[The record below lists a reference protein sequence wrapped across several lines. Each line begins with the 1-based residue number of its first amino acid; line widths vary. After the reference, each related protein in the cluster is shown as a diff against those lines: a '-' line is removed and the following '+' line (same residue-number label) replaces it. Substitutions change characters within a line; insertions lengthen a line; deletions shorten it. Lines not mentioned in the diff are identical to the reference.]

1 MTESL
6 IKERITSGDIIQ
18 IDKATGKITKIGRS
32 ISKSKDY
39 DALGPQV
46 KLVPCPSG
54 EIQSRME
61 IVNIISLHD
70 IDTINSR
77 LFYILEVKLRYYRFS
92 RLPGCILWRYW

>member
-6 IKERITSGDIIQ
+6 IKERVTSGDVIQ

-61 IVNIISLHD
+61 IVNTISLHD

-77 LFYILEVKLRYYRFS
+77 LFDFFKFF
-92 RLPGCILWRYW
+92 